1 MGKQLDLI
9 EENHEVALIKLVS
22 YQQRVSHGYNK
33 GVMCREFIPKDL
45 VLRKVMGHTRDLT
58 WGKLGPTC
66 EGLYRVTSIAG
77 IGAYRLEDLDEIL
90 IARPWNVSNSFKK
103 KITFD

>member
-45 VLRKVMGHTRDLT
+45 VLSH
-58 WGKLGPTC
+58 
-66 EGLYRVTSIAG
+66 
-77 IGAYRLEDLDEIL
+77 GAH
-90 IARPWNVSNSFKK
+90 
-103 KITFD
+103 